1 MNCALMQN
9 VVLFVGIMV
18 KIIKGISFKAELS
31 GFNGMNCQALQ
42 LELCIKELE
51 RNFFKFYKNLT
62 RQKVVFHEIFIKLLC
77 IFQSPQ
83 RTRRYLKAYKLAA
96 VSM

>member
-1 MNCALMQN
+1 MMVELRCFFLLHSASSLKSLAWLTVFRYKMNCALMQN
-9 VVLFVGIMV
+9 VVLFVGVMV
-18 KIIKGISFKAELS
+18 QTIKGISFKPELS

-62 RQKVVFHEIFIKLLC
+62 QQKVVF
-77 IFQSPQ
+77 
-83 RTRRYLKAYKLAA
+83 
-96 VSM
+96 